1 MEPECVFP
9 CLQKPAVKHNAN
21 KNLFQIC
28 LLLKCWSELDLHVS
42 QKDCSNV
49 YRGFILFVIKNLHKP
64 GMYIFCKKWLSKI
77 SYVNSVL
84 HI

>member
-1 MEPECVFP
+1 MESECVFP

-28 LLLKCWSELDLHVS
+28 LLLKCWSELDLYVS

-49 YRGFILFVIKNLHKP
+49 CQGVQIIC
-64 GMYIFCKKWLSKI
+64 G
-77 SYVNSVL
+77 
-84 HI
+84 